1 MGHLEC
7 LLDLVRLLTGK
18 TFNINCHCI
27 DFSTFFIIIL
37 IFTYSTQPAYSTGT
51 GSMSSQDMYSRRSPA
66 PFQGD
71 RAPSGYGAGGP
82 SHSAAPGGGG
92 GYGGSNG
99 AYGGS
104 SGGYNGPP
112 SSSGYG

>member
-1 MGHLEC
+1 MHATLNNKQS
-7 LLDLVRLLTGK
+7 VYRLQIFQVWVETIMYGL
-18 TFNINCHCI
+18 FNFN
-27 DFSTFFIIIL
+27 L
-37 IFTYSTQPAYSTGT
+37 IFTNSTQPAYSTGT

>member
-1 MGHLEC
+1 M
-7 LLDLVRLLTGK
+7 VA
-18 TFNINCHCI
+18 
-27 DFSTFFIIIL
+27 FIIIL